1 MKTKS
6 LSPRGILF
14 CGIVRCMK
22 KITLAV
28 AGLALIVLVAL
39 FVVNTK
45 PTEEVPTQ
53 GTSNSATTTFAWRFE
68 EAQTMN
74 PDGMP
79 QTNLY
84 LTIEHSNK
92 KIEQRVDTVDG
103 SCSELEGEKYEGDVS
118 NTGNIQCYAAGLGQR
133 YRITKNEH
141 TYSAERKLFEEA
153 IPNVAAPVYEWEVVK
168 AFVF

>member
-28 AGLALIVLVAL
+28 AVLALIVLAAL

-45 PTEEVPTQ
+45 PAEDVPTQ

-133 YRITKNEH
+133 YRITKNH
-141 TYSAERKLFEEA
+141 VGERQPRA
-153 IPNVAAPVYEWEVVK
+153 IFSVSVDG
-168 AFVF
+168 F

>member
-1 MKTKS
+1 MKQI
-6 LSPRGILF
+6 IL
-14 CGIVRCMK
+14 V
-22 KITLAV
+22 V
-28 AGLALIVLVAL
+28 VVLALIIPVAL
-39 FVVNTK
+39 FVSNREPVA
-45 PTEEVPTQ
+45 EVIPSPS
-53 GTSNSATTTFAWRFE
+53 TSTSASTTFAWRFE

-79 QTNLY
+79 QTNIY
-84 LTIEHSNK
+84 LTIEHSNR

-118 NTGNIQCYAAGLGQR
+118 DTGNIQCYAAGLGQR

-153 IPNVAAPVYEWEVVK
+153 IPNVAAPEYEWEVVK
-168 AFVF
+168 EFAF